1 MKPKQK
7 GDSLYAIIRLD
18 LRMLALSIIAV
29 LLGAAA
35 VVTASAMSAGEG
47 VEIPIVM
54 YHSVLKDEAYHG
66 KYVISPAEFEN
77 DLLYLKKHGYTTILM
92 EDLINYTKGGE
103 LPEKPI
109 LLTFDDGY
117 YNNYLYAYEIA
128 KQYKCKFVISPIGRY
143 ADFYSGTGETNA
155 YYTHAT
161 WDQLKEMAD
170 SGLVEIQNHSYDMH
184 TTRQGAS
191 GAKQRSGESDEA
203 YRERIT
209 ADINRAQDAFRNHM
223 GTAPS
228 TFTYPFGAVSKTT
241 PGIIKELGF
250 SATLTCRETVS
261 TVTRDPESL
270 YGLGRFL
277 RESGT
282 SSQEFFEKR
291 MKLSP

>member
-1 MKPKQK
+1 MKSQK
-7 GDSLYAIIRLD
+7 SGRLFALIKLD
-18 LRMLALSIIAV
+18 LRMLALGILGVV
-29 LLGAAA
+29 LGTAA
-35 VVTASAMSAGEG
+35 VVTANAMTAGGG
-47 VEIPIVM
+47 VEIPVVM

-103 LPEKPI
+103 LPDKPVLI
-109 LLTFDDGY
+109 TFDDGY

-128 KQYKCKFVISPIGRY
+128 KKYRCKFVISPIGRY
-143 ADFYSGTGETNA
+143 ADQYSGTGETNA

-161 WDQLKEMAD
+161 WEQLKEMAD
-170 SGLVEIQNHSYDMH
+170 SGLVEVQNHSYDMH
-184 TTRQGAS
+184 EKRQGAL
-191 GAKQRSGESDEA
+191 GVKQRPGESDGA
-203 YRERIT
+203 YKERLT
-209 ADINRAQDAFRNHM
+209 ADISQAQDAFRINL
-223 GTAPS
+223 GAAPS

-241 PGIIKELGF
+241 PDIIKELGF
-250 SATLTCRETVS
+250 SATLTCREVVS

-277 RESGT
+277 RESGI
-282 SSQEFFEKR
+282 SSQEFFEKK

>member
-1 MKPKQK
+1 MRSKQR
-7 GDSLYAIIRLD
+7 GGIYALIKMD
-18 LRMLALSIIAV
+18 LRMLALGISAALIA
-29 LLGAAA
+29 AAA
-35 VVTASAMSAGEG
+35 VITASAMNAGGG
-47 VEIPIVM
+47 VRIPIVM
-54 YHSVLKDEAYHG
+54 YHSVLKDEARHG

-117 YNNYLYAYEIA
+117 YNNYLYAFEIA
-128 KQYKCKFVISPIGRY
+128 KEYRCKFVISPIGRY
-143 ADFYSGTGETNA
+143 ADQYSESGETSA

-170 SGLVEIQNHSYDMH
+170 SGLVEVQNHSYDMH
-184 TTRQGAS
+184 DTRQGAQ
-191 GAKQRSGESDEA
+191 GVKQRPGESDSA
-203 YRERIT
+203 YRERLT
-209 ADINRAQDAFRNHM
+209 ADVTKAQEAIKAHL
-223 GTAPS
+223 GEYPT

-250 SATLTCRETVS
+250 SATLGCRETVS

-277 RESGT
+277 RESGMSPQT
-282 SSQEFFEKR
+282 FFEKR